1 MKHVS
6 YENWR
11 CERDKENIAWLTFDR
26 KGTKTNTLNSAVF
39 EELLTI
45 LQHLQK
51 DNQPLGL
58 VIQSGKKNGFI
69 AGADIQQFK
78 NLSST
83 DTAFQLIREG
93 QMVFNHLAELPFP
106 TLAVIEGFC
115 VGGGFELALACSY
128 RVAIDVPKTAIGL
141 PEVNLGI
148 HPGWGGSIRLPRL
161 VGGLKAMDLILSG
174 RSVDAKTAYR
184 LGIVD
189 SCVPKRQQ
197 MAAIMHYLK
206 NKPMKRKPT
215 LLERF
220 SQLNWVRPLLGRWLE
235 KKLAKKVNQSHY
247 PAPYVAL
254 TQWVQNNV
262 EDDISFMH
270 EAKSITQLMLSDTA
284 RHLVRVFGLQEHLK
298 SLGKSTIDPF
308 KHIHVLGAGVM
319 GGDIAAWC
327 ALKGYRVTLQDTN
340 EVAMATAFKRAAIL
354 FSKKLKA
361 PHLITAAKDR
371 LIPDAQG
378 AGILQADLI
387 IEAVIEKLDVKKSVF
402 EMLAK
407 TAKKDALIATNTSTI
422 PLSELSDNH
431 ALQQRLIGLHFFNPV
446 AKMPLVE
453 VIRSEKTDAHCVE
466 KGMSFVRSLE
476 KLPLPVKS
484 SPGFLVNRILMPY
497 LIESMLLVEA
507 GVSANAIDAAAVEFG
522 MPMGP
527 IELADTV
534 GLDVCFYGTESLSH
548 YFGGTIPPT
557 LRAMVESGKLGK
569 KTGEGFYRY
578 KNNQKVVDK
587 VEVDYQFPSDGL
599 DRLILCM
606 LNEAVAC
613 LREQVVESFDDL
625 DAGMIFG
632 TGFPPFRG
640 GLMSYL
646 VDQGASLILQRLKT
660 LRERYGERFT
670 PDEGW
675 KTLNILDTDGGKVDI
690 VTVN

>member
-1 MKHVS
+1 MEQVS
-6 YENWR
+6 YEHWR

-26 KGTKTNTLNSAVF
+26 KGTKTNTLNSEVF
-39 EELLTI
+39 EELLAI
-45 LQHLQK
+45 LQRLQK

-69 AGADIQQFK
+69 AGADVQQFK
-78 NLSST
+78 NLTST
-83 DTAFQLIREG
+83 DVVFQLIREG

-128 RVAIDVPKTAIGL
+128 RLAIDIPKTAIGL

-174 RSVDAKTAYR
+174 RRVDAKTAAR

-197 MAAIMHYLK
+197 MTAIMHYIK

-220 SQLNWVRPLLGRWLE
+220 SQLHWVRPLLAKWLE
-235 KKLAKKVNQSHY
+235 KKLVKKVNRSHY

-254 TQWVQNNV
+254 AQWVQNDV

-270 EAKSITQLMLSDTA
+270 EAKSIAQLMLSDTA
-284 RHLVRVFGLQEHLK
+284 RHLVRVFGLQDHLK
-298 SLGKSTIDPF
+298 SLSKSTTDAL

-340 EVAMATAFKRAAIL
+340 EAAMATAFKRAAIL
-354 FSKKLKA
+354 FSQKLKA
-361 PHLITAAKDR
+361 PYLITAAKDR
-371 LIPDAQG
+371 LIPDVQG

-387 IEAVIEKLDVKKSVF
+387 IEAVIEKLEVKKSVF

-431 ALQQRLIGLHFFNPV
+431 ALQARLIGLHFFNPV

-453 VIRSEKTDAHCVE
+453 VIRSEKTEAHCVE
-466 KGMSFVRSLE
+466 RGMSFVRSLE

-507 GVSANAIDAAAVEFG
+507 GVPVNAIDTAAVEFG

-534 GLDVCFYGTESLSH
+534 GLDVCLYGIESLSH
-548 YFGGTIPPT
+548 YFGGSIPQT
-557 LRAMVESGKLGK
+557 LRLMVEQGTLGK
-569 KTGEGFYRY
+569 KTGEGFYQY

-587 VEVDYQFPSDGL
+587 IKVDYQFPSDGL

-613 LREQVVESFDDL
+613 LREQVVENFDDL

-660 LRERYGERFT
+660 LSECYGERFT

-675 KTLNILDTDGGKVDI
+675 KTLNILDTDSGKVDI
-690 VTVN
+690 VTVD